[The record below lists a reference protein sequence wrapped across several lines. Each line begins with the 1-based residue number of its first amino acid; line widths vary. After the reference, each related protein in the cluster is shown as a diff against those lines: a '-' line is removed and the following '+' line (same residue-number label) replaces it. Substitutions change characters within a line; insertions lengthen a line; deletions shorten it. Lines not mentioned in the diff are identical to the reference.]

1 MKLSVKAKRAMRH
14 QARMKKVSK
23 LSLVSLMDIFTILVF
38 FLIVNSSSVEVLEA
52 DKSIKLPQSLSKNLA
67 QDSLLL
73 LVNDKD
79 LILQG
84 KKIASIEDIASS
96 KDEVVASLASEL
108 SYHKGRQVPSD
119 DPTQASAITVMGDK
133 GIEYALLKKIL
144 LTCAKSGFGDISL
157 AVEQGAKPKGE
168 EGEGNVQSDS

>member
-1 MKLSVKAKRAMRH
+1 MKLSVKAKRTMRH

-52 DKSIKLPQSLSKNLA
+52 DKSIKLPQSVSKNLA

-84 KKIASIEDIASS
+84 KRIANIDDIESS
-96 KDEVVASLASEL
+96 SSEVVSALSEEL
-108 SYHKGRQVPSD
+108 SYHKARQEPSD
-119 DPTQASAITVMGDK
+119 DPNHSGSITVMGDK
-133 GIEYALLKKIL
+133 SIEYALLKKIL
-144 LTCAKSGFGDISL
+144 LTCAKAGFGDISL
-157 AVEQGAKPKGE
+157 AVEQGSKK
-168 EGEGNVQSDS
+168 GEGNVQSDS